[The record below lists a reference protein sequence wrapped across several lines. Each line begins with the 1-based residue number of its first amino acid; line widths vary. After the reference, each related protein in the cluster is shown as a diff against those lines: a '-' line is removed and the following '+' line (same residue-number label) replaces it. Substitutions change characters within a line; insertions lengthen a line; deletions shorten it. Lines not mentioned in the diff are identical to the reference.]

1 MPQQPEEQ
9 RRTRLTAAS
18 SRFSAAAQSNQARA
32 AAQSGSSDMERWVQ
46 SVKKAKL
53 AEGDTPLNREVKEMV
68 STEAL
73 NSVRELQNH
82 LAATDWMFADD

>member
-1 MPQQPEEQ
+1 
-9 RRTRLTAAS
+9 
-18 SRFSAAAQSNQARA
+18 
-32 AAQSGSSDMERWVQ
+32 MERWVQ

-53 AEGDTPLNREVKEMV
+53 AEGDTPLNREGKEMV